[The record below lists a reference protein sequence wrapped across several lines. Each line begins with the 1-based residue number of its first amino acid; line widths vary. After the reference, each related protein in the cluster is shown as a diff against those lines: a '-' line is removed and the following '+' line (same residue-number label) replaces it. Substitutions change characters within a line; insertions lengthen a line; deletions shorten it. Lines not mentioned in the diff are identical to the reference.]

1 MLLLIVRLLA
11 GVRLVVIVAIENDV
25 VYWFF
30 LLLLVE
36 NSAMADERRSWNPFP
51 NHQTHHLDVE
61 PSSSAKKL
69 TRKCLF
75 AKGRVA
81 NQAEYRDQTVRLVS
95 ILSLQQP

>member
-11 GVRLVVIVAIENDV
+11 RMRLIVIVAIENDV

-36 NSAMADERRSWNPFP
+36 NSAMTDERRSWNPFP
-51 NHQTHHLDVE
+51 DHQTHHLDVK

-69 TRKCLF
+69 TREGLF
-75 AKGRVA
+75 AKGRSV
-81 NQAEYRDQTVRLVS
+81 NQAEYRDRSVRLVS
-95 ILSLQQP
+95 KWSLQQP